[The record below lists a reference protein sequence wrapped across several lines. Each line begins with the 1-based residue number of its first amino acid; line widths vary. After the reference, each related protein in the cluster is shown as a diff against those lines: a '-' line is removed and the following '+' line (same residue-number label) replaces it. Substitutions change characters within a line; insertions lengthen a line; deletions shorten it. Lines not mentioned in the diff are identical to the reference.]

1 MRSILCILV
10 LNMKAL
16 FKAVA
21 GGFTIAS
28 SLELLIR
35 DSTYDQLITA
45 VNTCV
50 LPSGA
55 SLIQITE
62 GCVCLK
68 VQVESLS
75 ALENLWS
82 MYTDGTLKARLQAL
96 FVTDEMREIVGGEQV
111 EVIVTID
118 QLECEKARTEL
129 IREAQGE

>member
-1 MRSILCILV
+1 
-10 LNMKAL
+10 MKTL

-35 DSTYDQLITA
+35 DSTYDQLVTA

-50 LPSGA
+50 LPSGT

-118 QLECEKARTEL
+118 QLECEKTRTEL

>member
-1 MRSILCILV
+1 M
-10 LNMKAL
+10 
-16 FKAVA
+16 A

-28 SLELLIR
+28 SLELLIQ
-35 DSTYDQLITA
+35 DSTYGELITA

-68 VQVESLS
+68 VQVKSLS
-75 ALENLWS
+75 AVENLWS
-82 MYTDGTLKARLQAL
+82 MYTDGTLKAGLQAL

-118 QLECEKARTEL
+118 QLEYEKARTEL
-129 IREAQGE
+129 ISEAHGE

>member
-1 MRSILCILV
+1 MRSILCVLV
-10 LNMKAL
+10 LNIKTL

-35 DSTYDQLITA
+35 DSTYGELITA

-55 SLIQITE
+55 SLIRITE

-68 VQVESLS
+68 VQVKSRS

-82 MYTDGTLKARLQAL
+82 MYTDGTLKACLQTL
-96 FVTDEMREIVGGEQV
+96 LVTDEMREIAGGGEV

-118 QLECEKARTEL
+118 ELEYEKARTEL
-129 IREAQGE
+129 ISEAQGA

>member
-1 MRSILCILV
+1 
-10 LNMKAL
+10 MKTL

-28 SLELLIR
+28 SLELLTR

-68 VQVESLS
+68 VQVKSLS
-75 ALENLWS
+75 ALENLWR
-82 MYTDGTLKARLQAL
+82 MYSEGTLKAFLQAL
-96 FVTDEMREIVGGEQV
+96 FVTDEMREIIGGEQV
-111 EVIVTID
+111 EAIVTID
-118 QLECEKARTEL
+118 QLEYEKARTEL
-129 IREAQGE
+129 INEAPGE

>member
-1 MRSILCILV
+1 MRSILCVLV
-10 LNMKAL
+10 LNMKTL

-35 DSTYDQLITA
+35 DSTYGELITA

-55 SLIQITE
+55 SLIRITE

-68 VQVESLS
+68 VLVKSRS

-82 MYTDGTLKARLQAL
+82 MYTDGTLKACLQTL
-96 FVTDEMREIVGGEQV
+96 LVTDEMREIAGGEQV

-118 QLECEKARTEL
+118 ELEYEKARTEL
-129 IREAQGE
+129 ISEVQGA

>member
-1 MRSILCILV
+1 
-10 LNMKAL
+10 MKTL

-129 IREAQGE
+129 ISEAPGE

>member
-1 MRSILCILV
+1 
-10 LNMKAL
+10 MKTL

-129 IREAQGE
+129 ISEAQGE

>member
-1 MRSILCILV
+1 
-10 LNMKAL
+10 MKTL

-82 MYTDGTLKARLQAL
+82 MYTDGTLKTRLQAL

-118 QLECEKARTEL
+118 QLEYEKARTEL
-129 IREAQGE
+129 ISEAQGE

>member
-1 MRSILCILV
+1 
-10 LNMKAL
+10 MKTL

-35 DSTYDQLITA
+35 DSTYDQLIAA

>member
-1 MRSILCILV
+1 
-10 LNMKAL
+10 MKTL

-118 QLECEKARTEL
+118 KLECEKARTEL

>member
-1 MRSILCILV
+1 
-10 LNMKAL
+10 MKTL

>member
-1 MRSILCILV
+1 
-10 LNMKAL
+10 MKTL

-28 SLELLIR
+28 SLELLTR

-68 VQVESLS
+68 VQVKSLS
-75 ALENLWS
+75 ALGNLWR
-82 MYTDGTLKARLQAL
+82 MYSEGTLKARLQAL

-118 QLECEKARTEL
+118 QLEY
-129 IREAQGE
+129 

>member
-1 MRSILCILV
+1 
-10 LNMKAL
+10 MKAL

-82 MYTDGTLKARLQAL
+82 MYTDGTLKARLQVL

>member
-10 LNMKAL
+10 LNMKTL
-16 FKAVA
+16 FKAAA

-82 MYTDGTLKARLQAL
+82 MYTDGTLKARLQTL

>member
-1 MRSILCILV
+1 
-10 LNMKAL
+10 MKAL

>member
-1 MRSILCILV
+1 MRSILCVLV
-10 LNMKAL
+10 LNMKTL

-35 DSTYDQLITA
+35 DSTYGELITA

-55 SLIQITE
+55 SLIRITE

-68 VQVESLS
+68 VQVKSRS

-82 MYTDGTLKARLQAL
+82 MYTDGTLKACLQTL
-96 FVTDEMREIVGGEQV
+96 LVTDEMREIAGGKQV

-118 QLECEKARTEL
+118 ELEYEEARTEL
-129 IREAQGE
+129 ISEAQGA

>member
-1 MRSILCILV
+1 
-10 LNMKAL
+10 MKTL

-35 DSTYDQLITA
+35 DSTYDQLVTA

-50 LPSGA
+50 LPSGT

>member
-1 MRSILCILV
+1 
-10 LNMKAL
+10 MKTL

-28 SLELLIR
+28 SLELLTR

-62 GCVCLK
+62 GCVCLN
-68 VQVESLS
+68 VQVKSLS
-75 ALENLWS
+75 ALENLWR
-82 MYTDGTLKARLQAL
+82 MYSEGTLKAFLQAL
-96 FVTDEMREIVGGEQV
+96 FVTDEMREIIGGEQV
-111 EVIVTID
+111 EAIVTID
-118 QLECEKARTEL
+118 QLEYEKARTEL
-129 IREAQGE
+129 INEAPGE

>member
-1 MRSILCILV
+1 MRSILCVLV
-10 LNMKAL
+10 LNMKTL

-35 DSTYDQLITA
+35 DSTYGELITA

-62 GCVCLK
+62 GCVCFK
-68 VQVESLS
+68 VQVKSRS

-82 MYTDGTLKARLQAL
+82 MYTDGTLKACLQTL
-96 FVTDEMREIVGGEQV
+96 LVTDEMREIAGGGEV

-118 QLECEKARTEL
+118 ELEYEKARTEL
-129 IREAQGE
+129 ISEAQGA

>member
-1 MRSILCILV
+1 MRSILCVLV
-10 LNMKAL
+10 LNIKTL

-35 DSTYDQLITA
+35 DSTYGELITA

-55 SLIQITE
+55 SLIRITE

-68 VQVESLS
+68 VQVKSRS

-82 MYTDGTLKARLQAL
+82 MYTDGTLKACLQTL
-96 FVTDEMREIVGGEQV
+96 LVTDEMREIAGGEEV

-118 QLECEKARTEL
+118 ELEYEKARTEL
-129 IREAQGE
+129 ISEAQGA

>member
-1 MRSILCILV
+1 
-10 LNMKAL
+10 MKTL

-82 MYTDGTLKARLQAL
+82 MYMDGTLKARLQAL

-118 QLECEKARTEL
+118 QLEYEKARTEL

>member
-1 MRSILCILV
+1 
-10 LNMKAL
+10 MKTL

-129 IREAQGE
+129 IREAQGK